1 MGGILNDT
9 IETQTTDSYVNANIQ
24 VYLILLF
31 PALLCLKDTVF
42 FFSQIKGLWHLCIKQ
57 VYRFQ
62 HHLLAFHLWICF
74 VNAPNI
80 SICFTIIVF
89 VMVTCG

>member
-42 FFSQIKGLWHLCIKQ
+42 FF
-57 VYRFQ
+57 
-62 HHLLAFHLWICF
+62 
-74 VNAPNI
+74 
-80 SICFTIIVF
+80 FTN
-89 VMVTCG
+89 